1 MVLFYITIYC
11 GRSPK
16 KQRARL
22 RAIRNRQR
30 ASKPQRDSCNSVRQ
44 RRRVEQEE
52 QEEPEELEGSESTG
66 GSASE
71 SASYSETESR
81 KDK

>member
-1 MVLFYITIYC
+1 MFYITIYC
-11 GRSPK
+11 GWRPK
-16 KQRARL
+16 KQQARL

-52 QEEPEELEGSESTG
+52 PEELEGSESTG